1 MTWKGK
7 NILITGATHFIAG
20 HLAERLVMLGSNVKA
35 FVRYDYQNNRGSLD
49 RLPVHIAN
57 RVEVFHGSLT
67 NPEAIDFVARNTDI
81 VFHFGALDMLPL
93 YINARDY
100 LEKTIIGTFNVLNA
114 VKQHEMQRLIHI
126 STAEVYGRV
135 MEMPISE
142 ESSLKAQSP
151 HISSDIGAEKLVEGF
166 YLSYNLPVTTAR
178 LFNTYG
184 PMQSKGAIV
193 PTIITQ
199 GVVGTKILLGNMH
212 PIRDFIY
219 VEDVVSGLIR
229 MAEAPGSIGEAIN
242 LGSGQGISVG
252 DLAERIMALIGT
264 DIEILFDATRIR
276 PQNSDMEQLI
286 ADITKANELLGWQPE
301 TSLDSGLEQTI
312 EWFAEHVRV

>member
-7 NILITGATHFIAG
+7 NVLITGATHFIAG
-20 HLAERLVMLGSNVKA
+20 HLAERLVMLGSSVRA
-35 FVRYDYQNNRGSLD
+35 FIRYDYQNNRGSLD
-49 RLPVHIAN
+49 KLPVHIAN
-57 RVEVFHGSLT
+57 RIEVFHGSLT
-67 NPEAIDFVARNTDI
+67 NPEAVDFATRDIDV

-100 LEKTIIGTFNVLNA
+100 LEKTVFGTFNVLNA
-114 VKQHEMQRLIHI
+114 VKQHEIQRLINI
-126 STAEVYGRV
+126 SSAEVYGKV
-135 MEMPISE
+135 VDMPINE
-142 ESSLKAQSP
+142 ESPLKAQSP
-151 HISSDIGAEKLVEGF
+151 HISSDIGAEKLAEGF

-184 PMQSKGAIV
+184 PMQSKGAVI

-199 GVVGTKILLGNMH
+199 GVVGTRILLGNMH
-212 PIRDFIY
+212 PVRDFVY
-219 VEDVVSGLIR
+219 VDDVVSGLIR
-229 MAEAPGSIGEAIN
+229 IAEVPESIGGAVN

-276 PQNSDMEQLI
+276 PQSSDMEQLI
-286 ADITKANELLGWQPE
+286 ADITKADELLGWQPE
-301 TSLDSGLEQTI
+301 TSLDKGLEQTI

>member
-1 MTWKGK
+1 MIWKGR
-7 NILITGATHFIAG
+7 NVLITGATHFIAG
-20 HLAERLVMLGSNVKA
+20 HLAERLVVLGSNVKA

-57 RVEVFHGSLT
+57 RVEVLHGSLT
-67 NPEAIDFVARNTDI
+67 NPEAIDFAARDI
-81 VFHFGALDMLPL
+81 DVVFHFGALDMLPL

-100 LEKTIIGTFNVLNA
+100 LEKTVLGTFNVLNA

-126 STAEVYGRV
+126 STAEVYGKV
-135 MEMPISE
+135 ADMPINEQSP
-142 ESSLKAQSP
+142 LKAQSP
-151 HISSDIGAEKLVEGF
+151 HVSSDIGAEKLVEGF
-166 YLSYNLPVTTAR
+166 HLSYGLPVTTAR

-199 GVVGTKILLGNMH
+199 GVVGTRILLGNMH

-219 VEDVVSGLIR
+219 VDDVVSGLVR
-229 MAEAPGSIGEAIN
+229 MAEVSESIGEAIN
-242 LGSGQGISVG
+242 LGSGHGISVG

-276 PQNSDMEQLI
+276 PQSSDMEQLI
-286 ADITKANELLGWQPE
+286 ADITKAKELLGWQAE
-301 TSLDSGLEQTI
+301 TSLDTGLGRTI